1 MNTSMKVAFLTSL
14 TTAALVYVILE
25 WRPLRTEGSRGPAV
39 TWAEPGTPTAEP
51 PPAAPVTAAGDL
63 SSDEQN
69 NIDIYRKYSSGV
81 VNITSTVLAQASRF
95 QVVPVEVGTGSG
107 LILDTNGN
115 ITTNDHVIEPSLTT
129 GGGLEVTL
137 ADKSKYQAKIVGR
150 DPGNDL
156 AVIKIDAPKE
166 KLSPIPLGKS
176 ANLLVGQKVLAIG
189 NPFGWERT
197 LTTGIISA
205 TGRSIE
211 ANQRIIENVIQ
222 TDAAINP
229 GNSGGPLLNS
239 SGEVIGIN
247 AQIASP
253 SNGSVGIGFA
263 IPVDTVARIV
273 NDLITHGYVRRPW
286 VGIGRVFP
294 MEGYPPGLARR
305 YGIPSNQGFMVETI
319 NRGSPAALAG
329 LRPPT
334 GQVIYGFRAYPVG
347 GDILLSFQGKPI
359 NSVPELAAQIDHLKA
374 GDKVTFTVLRGGQEI
389 EVPVVLRETPPEA
402 QR

>member
-1 MNTSMKVAFLTSL
+1 MKVAFLTSL

-39 TWAEPGTPTAEP
+39 TWAEPGSPPAEP

-69 NIDIYRKYSSGV
+69 NIDIYKKYSSGV
-81 VNITSTVLAQASRF
+81 VNITSTVLAPASRF

-166 KLSPIPLGKS
+166 KLTPIPLGKS

-319 NRGSPAALAG
+319 TRGSPAALAG

-334 GQVIYGFRAYPVG
+334 GQIIYGFRAYPVG

-374 GDKVTFTVLRGGQEI
+374 GEKVVFTVLRGGQQI